1 MYAKAPSSGR
11 YDDRQA
17 RRLPLSFPVWLI
29 FGDRRETGHIINLS
43 ATGAKV
49 FTHAKPPAGEPLQV
63 EWEGQV
69 HVGLCVWIKPRL
81 CGVTFDVPL
90 DDRTLAKMLY

>member
-1 MYAKAPSSGR
+1 MYAKAPSRGR

-17 RRLPLSFPVWLI
+17 RRLTLSLPVWLV

-43 ATGAKV
+43 ATGAKI
-49 FTHAKPPAGEPLQV
+49 FTHARPPLHQPVRL
-63 EWEGQV
+63 EWED
-69 HVGLCVWIKPRL
+69 HAHACLCVWTRHRL

-90 DDRTLAKMLY
+90 EDRTLAKMLY